1 MSGNINIS
9 GHMARKSVVKDTGG
23 NIINLLDETNGGYII
38 RNRQIVNP
46 ERYAELQKLEEDR
59 KIAAQAILHQVESP
73 NAEMR
78 NMPANQA
85 QEKVGK
91 LEELEKRL
99 DGQDSKLDA
108 ILLAL
113 NKK

>member
-23 NIINLLDETNGGYII
+23 NIINLLDEANGGYII

-46 ERYAELQKLEEDR
+46 ERYAELKKLEEDR
-59 KIAAQAILHQVESP
+59 RLASQAILHQVESP

-78 NMPANQA
+78 NMPAHQA
-85 QEKVGK
+85 QERGGK

>member
-9 GHMARKSVVKDTGG
+9 GRMVRKSVVRDTGG
-23 NIINLLDETNGGYII
+23 NIINLLDEERGGYII
-38 RNRQIVNP
+38 RNRQVVNP
-46 ERYAELQKLEEDR
+46 ERYAELLKLEEDR
-59 KIAAQAILHQVESP
+59 KIAAKAILHQVESP

-78 NMPANQA
+78 SMTASQA
-85 QEKVGK
+85 VERVGK

-99 DGQDSKLDA
+99 DGQDAKLDA
-108 ILLAL
+108 ILSAI